1 MGCGSKAGGLRAALV
16 GIVALAISAQCPAQ
30 ESGAESRP
38 VHPGKIV
45 YVDGNTGR
53 VVAEENAKDVPEF
66 MAFVRTPE
74 GRIPV
79 VKVVA
84 TTLEDKRWI
93 REYGPDGQLLRST
106 LQLRDK
112 R

>member
-1 MGCGSKAGGLRAALV
+1 MRCGSKAGRVRAALL
-16 GIVALAISAQCPAQ
+16 GIVTLALSAQCVAQ
-30 ESGAESRP
+30 EGGAESRP

-45 YVDGNTGR
+45 YVDGNSGR
-53 VVAEENAKDVPEF
+53 VVAEEDAKNVPDF

-74 GRIPV
+74 GHVPV

-84 TTLEDKRWI
+84 TTLENERWI
-93 REYGPDGQLLRST
+93 REYGPDGRLLRST
-106 LQLRDK
+106 LQLRDE